1 MDTNTILGIVSTL
14 LAISEGLA
22 LIPGLK
28 SNSIFQMAYLII
40 KTIANGIKNK
50 EV

>member
-1 MDTNTILGIVSTL
+1 MELTTIIGAITAALG
-14 LAISEGLA
+14 ISEGLA

-28 SNSIFQMAYLII
+28 SNSIFQII
-40 KTIANGIKNK
+40 YFLLKAVANGIKNK